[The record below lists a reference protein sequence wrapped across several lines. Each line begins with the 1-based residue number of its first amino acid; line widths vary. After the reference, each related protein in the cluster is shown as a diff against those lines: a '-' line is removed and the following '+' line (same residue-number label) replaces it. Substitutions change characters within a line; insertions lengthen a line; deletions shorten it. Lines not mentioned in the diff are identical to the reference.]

1 MFLFERV
8 SENKIHISIDLTIFN
23 ERVISKTLYWLTEKY
38 FIYWQVGSGN
48 IQEITLEKKNGNVNN
63 EEFRSLHDK
72 MNQDFIDYKNRDI
85 ILNETKNVRDILY
98 IKAFANNDEF
108 EDYNLMD

>member
-1 MFLFERV
+1 MFLFERI
-8 SENKIHISIDLTIFN
+8 SENKIHVSVDLTIFN
-23 ERVISKTLYWLTEKY
+23 EQVISKTLYWLTEPY
-38 FIYWQVGSGN
+38 FIYWQTISGK
-48 IQEITLEKKNGNVNN
+48 IQEITLEKKNGSINN
-63 EEFRSLHDK
+63 EEFRLLHEK